1 MTSRLLNTTALFSLA
16 MVVLGIWM
24 LVVAQWALAAT
35 ERTICYIW
43 WSTTGIG
50 SLAIVLGAFGAVW
63 GFRRGPR

>member
-1 MTSRLLNTTALFSLA
+1 

-50 SLAIVLGAFGAVW
+50 SLAIVLGAFGAIW